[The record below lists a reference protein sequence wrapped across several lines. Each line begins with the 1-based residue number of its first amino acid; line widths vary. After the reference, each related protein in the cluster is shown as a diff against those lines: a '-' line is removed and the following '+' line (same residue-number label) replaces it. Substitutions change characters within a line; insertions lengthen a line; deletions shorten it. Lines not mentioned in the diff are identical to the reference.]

1 VADYGVNIAVAV
13 KNTRAITELSGK
25 IKETGLK
32 VNQLNDLLENFA
44 DITGTT
50 VVNSVKNFNKA
61 LSDAS
66 KNLNNAALGTEAA
79 IKAAR
84 DYINAQD
91 QVNAALREQKELLR
105 ATRQTVSPTPFGP
118 QPAKGFNAERG
129 QSQTRARLLALETQE
144 KAKTAQTVFNA
155 ERKFADQ
162 LFSIEMSLSKKL
174 RDAEIDNIIKK
185 YKVENELQDEIFKAA
200 MKKDK
205 EDGERFMRDLNAKT
219 SAELKA
225 IAKIDK
231 ARKKAAGEAVR
242 LTGQTSPIGGAV
254 GIPGSPAALRA
265 AERVKRIKSAQGSAL
280 IGGAFPLLFGQ
291 GFGAAAGGA
300 AGGFGGGM
308 LGGSFGFGLSLV
320 GTALGSA
327 VDTFVADQSRL
338 AESLSETTDVFASLE
353 ASGYQVSNSLKDVV
367 ARLKEQGRF
376 AEAYAT
382 ELRELERRFGPDAQ
396 DMLSNYNNANE
407 KLGDALSRLGG
418 EIASFV
424 IPAVTA
430 LTNAFA
436 GIINLIPDIP
446 DIAGMIASQTT
457 IGMIPGTKE
466 AVSDFV
472 RNAQEVATTRTN
484 MFGFVEL
491 SSADRKRLAEAK
503 EKELEIEKTI
513 LDINRNQA
521 TIAAK
526 KDAQRR
532 KALSLL
538 REEQKIATQ
547 IANLQANALT
557 AQARINTMRSEQAL
571 AGAGAMQT
579 AREADIRAQKQLQEG
594 FLELARAGKYDQSAI
609 GQIFEQ
615 LRLVD
620 VAQIKNEMQELSAVL
635 MPFMSNQEIT
645 ALTGTG
651 ANDTPVG
658 ALFSVLMHIS
668 KVRLDQQEKSFK
680 TIQDL
685 LDERIQTMNLET
697 DILLAGSEADAARLQ
712 LQLELNEA
720 KKEAI
725 ALGLDEVQ
733 TAELLAAVRSRAA
746 KLEEKR
752 KKDKDP
758 KVRMQEELDKL
769 LEKETQVELA
779 ALAIGDAFASSFRSI
794 IDGTKS
800 ANEAIADMLSSVA
813 EHFMDMAAQIIA
825 KQLAMIAYGLIMKAL
840 GVGLGSDPAGSQGN
854 PFGSDVVVPGAGGS
868 AVGGGRIPLNAYA
881 EGGYVSG
888 PTRALVGE
896 GGEPEYIIP
905 ESKMRESM
913 ARYSRGARGGSVIPE
928 SGDGGNVMD
937 GGGGTAVA
945 APIDVRYTVE
955 RINSV
960 DYVTA
965 DQFQQGMQQA
975 ANQGA
980 RQGEQQTLKRLQM
993 SSGTRRRL
1001 GM

>member
-1 VADYGVNIAVAV
+1 VADYGVNIRVGVQGQSNARQLGEQIKEIVRGLENAD
-13 KNTRAITELSGK
+13 KAFTKFSNNLKSFDQRRAQRAINDELDKTAEKYRILDRLQRQLLANDNSG
-25 IKETGLK
+25 
-32 VNQLNDLLENFA
+32 
-44 DITGTT
+44 
-50 VVNSVKNFNKA
+50 
-61 LSDAS
+61 
-66 KNLNNAALGTEAA
+66 
-79 IKAAR
+79 IKAAQKR
-84 DYINAQD
+84 ANLEEHISKTISAGRMRRQAAFLRGDPAQYPSGAN
-91 QVNAALREQKELLR
+91 Q
-105 ATRQTVSPTPFGP
+105 PFAP
-118 QPAKGFNAERG
+118 DPMVA
-129 QSQTRARLLALETQE
+129 
-144 KAKTAQTVFNA
+144 
-155 ERKFADQ
+155 
-162 LFSIEMSLSKKL
+162 IKKQ
-174 RDAEIDNIIKK
+174 RDAEKK
-185 YKVENELQDEIFKAA
+185 FAREIFDIEQDFARKHNATQIDLLLDRTKREMDLQKDLFDNA
-200 MKKDK
+200 IRLTKQEGKDFDK
-205 EDGERFMRDLNAKT
+205 E
-219 SAELKA
+219 LKRRTQ
-225 IAKIDK
+225 
-231 ARKKAAGEAVR
+231 ARKVAGEAIR

-265 AERVKRIKSAQGSAL
+265 AERVERIKSAQGSAL

-327 VDTFVADQSRL
+327 VDTFIADQSRL

-353 ASGYQVSNSLKDVV
+353 ASGYQVSDSLKDVV
-367 ARLKEQGRF
+367 ARLKGQGRF
-376 AEAYAT
+376 
-382 ELRELERRFGPDAQ
+382 
-396 DMLSNYNNANE
+396 
-407 KLGDALSRLGG
+407 
-418 EIASFV
+418 
-424 IPAVTA
+424 
-430 LTNAFA
+430 
-436 GIINLIPDIP
+436 
-446 DIAGMIASQTT
+446 ASQTT

-484 MFGFVEL
+484 MFGFAEL
-491 SSADRKRLAEAK
+491 SSADRKRLAKVK
-503 EKELEIEKTI
+503 EKELQVEKAI
-513 LDINRNQA
+513 LDINRDQA
-521 TIAAK
+521 VIAAK

-532 KALSLL
+532 KALSFL
-538 REEQKIATQ
+538 REEQKLATQ
-547 IANLQANALT
+547 IANLQASALS
-557 AQARINTMRSEQAL
+557 AEARINTMRSAQAL
-571 AGAGAMQT
+571 AGVSAMQT
-579 AREADIRAQKQLQEG
+579 AKKADIKAQKQLQEG
-594 FLELARAGKYDQSAI
+594 FLELVRAGKYDQSAI

-658 ALFSVLMHIS
+658 ALFSVLMNIS
-668 KVRLDQQEKSFK
+668 KVRFDQQEKSFK

-697 DILLAGSEADAARLQ
+697 DILLAGSEADATRLQ

-725 ALGLDEVQ
+725 ALGLNEVQ
-733 TAELLAAVRSRAA
+733 TAELLAAVRNRAT

-758 KVRMQEELDKL
+758 RVRMQEELDKL
-769 LEKETQVELA
+769 LEKEAQVELA

-813 EHFMDMAAQIIA
+813 EHFMDMATQIIA
-825 KQLAMIAYGLIMKAL
+825 KQLAIIAYGLIMKAL
-840 GVGLGSDPAGSQGN
+840 GVGLNPSQDGIGGLSIGSPSE
-854 PFGSDVVVPGAGGS
+854 F
-868 AVGGGRIPLNAYA
+868 GGGNLFSQNLAGATGATFA

-888 PTRALVGE
+888 PTRALIGE

-928 SGDGGNVMD
+928 NGGGSGTMD
-937 GGGGTAVA
+937 ASGGTAVT

-980 RQGEQQTLKRLQM
+980 KQGEQQTLKRLQM
-993 SSGTRRRL
+993 SSSTRKRL

>member
-1 VADYGVNIAVAV
+1 VADYGVNIRVGVQGQSNARQLGEQIKEIVRGLENAD
-13 KNTRAITELSGK
+13 KAFTKFSNNLKSFDQRRAQRAINDELDKTAEKYRILDRLQRQLLANDNSG
-25 IKETGLK
+25 
-32 VNQLNDLLENFA
+32 
-44 DITGTT
+44 
-50 VVNSVKNFNKA
+50 
-61 LSDAS
+61 
-66 KNLNNAALGTEAA
+66 
-79 IKAAR
+79 IKAAQKR
-84 DYINAQD
+84 ANLEEHISKTISAGRMRRQAAFLRGDPAQYPSGAN
-91 QVNAALREQKELLR
+91 Q
-105 ATRQTVSPTPFGP
+105 PFAP
-118 QPAKGFNAERG
+118 DPMVA
-129 QSQTRARLLALETQE
+129 
-144 KAKTAQTVFNA
+144 
-155 ERKFADQ
+155 
-162 LFSIEMSLSKKL
+162 IKKQ
-174 RDAEIDNIIKK
+174 RDAEKK
-185 YKVENELQDEIFKAA
+185 FAREIFDIEQDFARKHNATQIDLLLDRTKREMDLQKDLFDNA
-200 MKKDK
+200 IRLTKQEGKDFDK
-205 EDGERFMRDLNAKT
+205 E
-219 SAELKA
+219 LKRRTQ
-225 IAKIDK
+225 
-231 ARKKAAGEAVR
+231 ARKVAGEAIR

-265 AERVKRIKSAQGSAL
+265 AERVERIKSAQGSAL

-327 VDTFVADQSRL
+327 VDTFIADQSRL

-353 ASGYQVSNSLKDVV
+353 ASGYQVSDSLKDVV
-367 ARLKEQGRF
+367 ARLKGQGRF

-382 ELRELERRFGPDAQ
+382 ELRELERRFGPGAQ

-407 KLGDALSRLGG
+407 RLGDALSRLGG

-484 MFGFVEL
+484 MFGFAEL
-491 SSADRKRLAEAK
+491 SSADRKRLAKVK
-503 EKELEIEKTI
+503 EKELQVEKAI
-513 LDINRNQA
+513 LDINRDQA
-521 TIAAK
+521 VIAAK

-532 KALSLL
+532 KALSFL
-538 REEQKIATQ
+538 REEQKLATQ
-547 IANLQANALT
+547 IANLQASALS
-557 AQARINTMRSEQAL
+557 AEARINTMRSAQAL
-571 AGAGAMQT
+571 AGVSAMQT
-579 AREADIRAQKQLQEG
+579 AKKADIKAQKQLQEG
-594 FLELARAGKYDQSAI
+594 FLELVRAGKYDQSAI

-658 ALFSVLMHIS
+658 ALFSVLMNIS
-668 KVRLDQQEKSFK
+668 KVRFDQQEKSFK

-697 DILLAGSEADAARLQ
+697 DILLAGSEADATRLQ

-725 ALGLDEVQ
+725 ALGLNEVQ
-733 TAELLAAVRSRAA
+733 TAELLAAVRNRAT

-758 KVRMQEELDKL
+758 RVRMQEELDKL
-769 LEKETQVELA
+769 LEKEAQVELA

-813 EHFMDMAAQIIA
+813 EHFMDMATQIIA
-825 KQLAMIAYGLIMKAL
+825 KQLAIIAYGLIMKAL
-840 GVGLGSDPAGSQGN
+840 GVGLNPSQDGIGGLSIGSPSE
-854 PFGSDVVVPGAGGS
+854 F
-868 AVGGGRIPLNAYA
+868 GGGNLFSQNLAGATGATFA

-888 PTRALVGE
+888 PTRALIGE

-913 ARYSRGARGGSVIPE
+913 ARYSRGARGSSVIPE
-928 SGDGGNVMD
+928 NGGGSGTMD
-937 GGGGTAVA
+937 ASGGTAVT

-980 RQGEQQTLKRLQM
+980 KQGEQQTLKRLQM
-993 SSGTRRRL
+993 SSSTRKRL